1 MKPSDEMM
9 SMLYNQLGR
18 VFFLVAY
25 ADKHVHEKEIQALKE
40 SIGKFW
46 LDYDETFDEF
56 SGDTAFHIEYTFD
69 YLVENPKSENAILSD
84 FIDFV
89 NDYDSLFTKTL
100 CKMIIETCEKIADAY
115 AGVGPEE
122 LAVINKIKAILA

>member
-9 SMLYNQLGR
+9 SMLYHQLGR

-25 ADKHVHEKEIQALKE
+25 ADKHIHENEILALKE
-40 SIGKFW
+40 SITKFW

-56 SGDTAFHIEYTFD
+56 SGDTAFMIEFTFD
-69 YLVENPKSENAILSD
+69 YLQENPKSENAILSD

-89 NDYDSLFTKTL
+89 DEYDNLFTKKL
-100 CKMIIETCEKIADAY
+100 CKMIIETCEMIADSY
-115 AGVGPEE
+115 AGTSSEE
-122 LAVINKIKAILA
+122 MEVINKIKAILV